1 MSTIVDIFARE
12 ILDSRGNPTVE
23 ADVLLQSGAFGRA
36 AVPSGASTG
45 VHEAVE
51 LRDGDKSRYMGKGV
65 EKAVEN
71 VNEAISDALIG
82 FDSEST
88 NNPDGAA
95 AAECS
100 FAMSEYSNTMSA
112 TAEQNVLQR
121 RIHLAAYSDSAP
133 QPVYGGSRSMFYYM
147 FKCMVLKYFSKKG
160 RASRKEYWS
169 FVLFTLSLQM
179 LAFYLFYVRMEDFP
193 NLLQSLDVIGKV
205 TLIPT
210 VTVIIRRVH
219 DFGKSGWWL
228 FVPTY
233 KIILFAFIKGDEGAN
248 QFGAPE

>member
-1 MSTIVDIFARE
+1 MFTS
-12 ILDSRGNPTVE
+12 
-23 ADVLLQSGAFGRA
+23 ADAIQKDNENNA
-36 AVPSGASTG
+36 AMPQDAQR
-45 VHEAVE
+45 HDAVQT
-51 LRDGDKSRYMGKGV
+51 
-65 EKAVEN
+65 
-71 VNEAISDALIG
+71 
-82 FDSEST
+82 ESA
-88 NNPDGAA
+88 NNPGGAT
-95 AAECS
+95 AAEYS
-100 FAMSEYSNTMSA
+100 YTVSEYSNTASA
-112 TAEQNVLQR
+112 TVEQNALQR
-121 RIHLAAYSDSAP
+121 RIHLAVHSDSAP
-133 QPVYGGSRSMFYYM
+133 QPVSGGSRSMFYYM

-179 LAFYLFYVRMEDFP
+179 LAFYLFYVRTEDFP
-193 NLLQSLDVIGKV
+193 NLLLSLDVIGKV

>member
-1 MSTIVDIFARE
+1 MFTS
-12 ILDSRGNPTVE
+12 
-23 ADVLLQSGAFGRA
+23 ADAIQKDNENNA
-36 AVPSGASTG
+36 AMPQDAQR
-45 VHEAVE
+45 HDAVQT
-51 LRDGDKSRYMGKGV
+51 
-65 EKAVEN
+65 
-71 VNEAISDALIG
+71 
-82 FDSEST
+82 ESA
-88 NNPDGAA
+88 NNPGGAT
-95 AAECS
+95 AAEYS
-100 FAMSEYSNTMSA
+100 YTVSEYSNTASA
-112 TAEQNVLQR
+112 MVEQNALQR
-121 RIHLAAYSDSAP
+121 RIHLAAHSDSAP
-133 QPVYGGSRSMFYYM
+133 QPVSGGSRSMFYYM

-179 LAFYLFYVRMEDFP
+179 LAFYLFYVRTEDFP
-193 NLLQSLDVIGKV
+193 NLLLSLDVIGKV